1 MNQVL
6 YVGGKIK
13 NIPMLVNTNY
23 QVEYVQNGLIAI
35 NAVQTQDYSAVIL
48 EDQLPLMSVQHLTG
62 ELLSMDKTTP
72 VISFIRSEER
82 REQFLDDFGHGL
94 FGWCEPEKCSSEELV
109 TLLNEAKRFHDFFKK
124 LSKRDKKD
132 FNSIGYGEIVGV
144 STLMI
149 NLYHLLN
156 QIKNKDVTV
165 MLNGE
170 SGTGKNI
177 IANMLHNKGIRRDKP
192 SISVNCPAI
201 PSELLESELFGHE
214 KGAFTGAI
222 ERTDGKFLMANAGTI
237 FLDEIGDMS
246 ASLQAKILRVLENG
260 ELERVGSAET
270 MKVDVRII
278 SATNQNLEEKIQK
291 GEFRND
297 LYHRINVFPISVP
310 TLRDRKDDIPITA
323 MFILKKLVQKH
334 KIKSRF
340 ISTDGIRA
348 LKAYNWPGNVRELEN
363 VIERIVLLNDV
374 PVLGKSEIAPLI
386 NENKTNQTLTIDTV
400 ETNTSAPRVETDT
413 IKESKS
419 IQQPEPGAT
428 DLNSSILNDDGN
440 LKTLKQLEYEAIIL
454 GLKITNWNMTLTA
467 QQLGISRM
475 TLYRKIDQHGLKKN
489 G

>member
-278 SATNQNLEEKIQK
+278 SATNQNLKEKIQK

-363 VIERIVLLNDV
+363 VIERIVLLNDI
-374 PVLGKSEIAPLI
+374 PVLGESEIAPLI
-386 NENKTNQTLTIDTV
+386 NENKTNQILTIDTV

>member
-35 NAVQTQDYSAVIL
+35 NAVQTQEYSAVIL

-177 IANMLHNKGIRRDKP
+177 IANMLHNMGIRRDKP

-278 SATNQNLEEKIQK
+278 SATNQNLKEKIQK

-363 VIERIVLLNDV
+363 VIERIVLLNDI
-374 PVLGKSEIAPLI
+374 PVLGESEIAPLI
-386 NENKTNQTLTIDTV
+386 NENKTNQILTIDTV

>member
-1 MNQVL
+1 MNQIL

-48 EDQLPLMSVQHLTG
+48 EDQLPLMSVQRLTG

-72 VISFIRSEER
+72 VISFIRSEDR

-374 PVLGKSEIAPLI
+374 PVLGESEIAPLI
-386 NENKTNQTLTIDTV
+386 NENKSNQILTIDTV

-454 GLKITNWNMTLTA
+454 GLEITNWNMTLTA

>member
-72 VISFIRSEER
+72 VISFIRSEDR

-363 VIERIVLLNDV
+363 VIERIVLLNDI
-374 PVLGKSEIAPLI
+374 PVLGESEIAPLI

>member
-72 VISFIRSEER
+72 VISFIRSEDR

-374 PVLGKSEIAPLI
+374 PVLGESEIAPLI
-386 NENKTNQTLTIDTV
+386 NENKSNQILTIDTV

-454 GLKITNWNMTLTA
+454 GLEITNWNMTLTA

>member
-48 EDQLPLMSVQHLTG
+48 EDQLPLMSVQRLTS

-363 VIERIVLLNDV
+363 VIERIVLLNDI

>member
-13 NIPMLVNTNY
+13 NIPMLDSTNY

-35 NAVQTQDYSAVIL
+35 NAVQTQEYSAVIL
-48 EDQLPLMSVQHLTG
+48 EDQLPLMSVQRLTS

-72 VISFIRSEER
+72 VISFIRSEDR

-363 VIERIVLLNDV
+363 VIERIVLLNDI
-374 PVLGKSEIAPLI
+374 PVLGESEIAPLI
-386 NENKTNQTLTIDTV
+386 NENKTNQILTIDTI

-419 IQQPEPGAT
+419 IQQPEPVAT

-454 GLKITNWNMTLTA
+454 GLEITNWNMTLTA

>member
-363 VIERIVLLNDV
+363 VIERIVLLNDI
-374 PVLGKSEIAPLI
+374 PVLGESEIAPLI
-386 NENKTNQTLTIDTV
+386 NENKTNQILTIDKV

-454 GLKITNWNMTLTA
+454 GLEITNWNMTLTA

>member
-1 MNQVL
+1 MSKVL
-6 YVGGKIK
+6 YVGGQIK
-13 NIPMLVNTNY
+13 NIPMLVNTDY

-35 NAVQTQDYSAVIL
+35 NAVQTQEYTAVIL
-48 EDQLPLMSVQHLTG
+48 EDQLPLMSVQRLTS

-109 TLLNEAKRFHDFFKK
+109 TLLNEAHRFHDFFQR
-124 LSKRDKKD
+124 LSNRDKKD
-132 FNSIGYGEIVGV
+132 FNSIGYGDIVGV

-165 MLNGE
+165 MLSGE

-177 IANMLHNKGIRRDKP
+177 IANVLHSKGIRRDKP

-214 KGAFTGAI
+214 KGSFTGAI

-246 ASLQAKILRVLENG
+246 SSLQAKILRVLESG

-270 MKVDVRII
+270 MKVDIRII
-278 SATNQNLEEKIQK
+278 SATNQNLEEKIKK

-310 TLRDRKDDIPITA
+310 TLRERKDDIPITA
-323 MFILKKLVQKH
+323 MFILKKLVKKH
-334 KIKSRF
+334 KTKSRF
-340 ISTDGIRA
+340 ISTAGIRA

-363 VIERIVLLNDV
+363 VIERVVLLNDV
-374 PVLGKSEIAPLI
+374 SVLGENEIAPLI
-386 NENKTNQTLTIDTV
+386 NENKRDQISTVDTV
-400 ETNTSAPRVETDT
+400 QTNESTPRIKTDE
-413 IKESKS
+413 IKEPAS
-419 IQQPEPGAT
+419 IQQAEPVTTA
-428 DLNSSILNDDGN
+428 LNSPILNNDGN
-440 LKTLKQLEYEAIIL
+440 IKTLKQLEYEAIIV
-454 GLKITNWNMTLTA
+454 GLEITNWNMTLTA

>member
-400 ETNTSAPRVETDT
+400 ETNTSAPRVETDP

-454 GLKITNWNMTLTA
+454 GLEITNWNMTLTA
-467 QQLGISRM
+467 KQLGISRM

>member
-35 NAVQTQDYSAVIL
+35 NAVQTQEYSAVIL

-278 SATNQNLEEKIQK
+278 SATNQNLKEKIQK

-363 VIERIVLLNDV
+363 VIERIVLLNDI
-374 PVLGKSEIAPLI
+374 PVLGESEIAPLI
-386 NENKTNQTLTIDTV
+386 NENKTNQILTIDTV

-454 GLKITNWNMTLTA
+454 GLEITNWNMTLTA

>member
-72 VISFIRSEER
+72 VISFIRSEDR

-363 VIERIVLLNDV
+363 VIERIVLLNDI